1 MTEAGTAVR
10 RFYESLS
17 TGNATLADEVLT
29 PDPKTSRCPAI
40 SARTR
45 IIERSVFAV
54 KHRQRSSIQQI
65 FGRVPRR
72 VEVDHALSL
81 PLLRSQRSPSRA
93 RRFAVRGRAVQIRG
107 SSVIF

>member
-1 MTEAGTAVR
+1 MTEAKTAVR

-29 PDPKTSRCPAI
+29 PARRHPAAPR

-45 IIERSVFAV
+45 IIERSVSAA

-65 FGRVPRR
+65 FGI
-72 VEVDHALSL
+72 DLSL
-81 PLLRSQRSPSRA
+81 KRTSEATQ
-93 RRFAVRGRAVQIRG
+93 QY
-107 SSVIF
+107 